1 MKKIIH
7 YFLVGSLCT
16 LAGCGS
22 DSGNKLAQWSAD
34 TFKQAAKI
42 DAHFA
47 REMKPFVRTQ
57 KVYQGL
63 QSLVSFSAV
72 LMTDVAQKAY
82 AAYYGKIHFYSQDE
96 IELMQAKLLNEN
108 NYYMTLYVIGSQPA
122 VFFETS
128 RSLFKGQYR
137 NNTQQLI
144 GKKDTTWQMALVID
158 GKTYHPDSINS
169 TNFPVEMKTA
179 FGPLFNQFK
188 TAYVVKFAI
197 KDQAMMESLRS
208 KKENIQLVFTSYQ
221 FEVKL
226 DWEQVAYG
234 LTK

>member
-16 LAGCGS
+16 LAGCGGS
-22 DSGNKLAQWSAD
+22 ESGNKIAQWSAN

-42 DAHFA
+42 DAQFA
-47 REMKPFVRTQ
+47 KDMKPFVRTQ

-72 LMTDVAQKAY
+72 LMTDAAQKAY
-82 AAYYGKIHFYSQDE
+82 AHYYGITHFSSKDD
-96 IELMQAKLLNEN
+96 IDLMQAKLLNEN
-108 NYYMTLYVIGSQPA
+108 NYYITLYVIGSQPA

-128 RSLFKGQYR
+128 QSLFKGQYR
-137 NNTQQLI
+137 QNSQQLI
-144 GKKDTTWQMALVID
+144 GKKDTTWQMALKIN
-158 GKTYHPDSINS
+158 GQTYHPDSISS

-197 KDQAMMESLRS
+197 KDQAMMQALRT
-208 KKENIQLVFTSYQ
+208 KKETVELAFTSYQ
-221 FEVKL
+221 FEVAL
-226 DWEQVAYG
+226 VWENLVYG
-234 LTK
+234 A